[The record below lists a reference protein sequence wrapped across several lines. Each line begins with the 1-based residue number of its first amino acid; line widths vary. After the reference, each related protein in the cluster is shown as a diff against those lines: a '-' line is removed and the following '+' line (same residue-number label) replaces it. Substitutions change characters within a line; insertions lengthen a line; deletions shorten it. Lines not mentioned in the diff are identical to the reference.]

1 MSAFEFDPAKQKKN
15 LRVHKIG
22 LDVGARIFEGFTIEA
37 EDDRFDY
44 GEERLGRGLKPGPEA
59 GGGDEGGGEVVPGE
73 LVIAGRDPSKV
84 LELVKEAL
92 DQIALSVEFVL
103 DGSLDLA
110 VPLGRD
116 VCLSAGLG
124 DKIDDCLRVIATV
137 SDEGFGCG

>member
-1 MSAFEFDPAKQKKN
+1 MVR
-15 LRVHKIG
+15 LI
-22 LDVGARIFEGFTIEA
+22 
-37 EDDRFDY
+37 DDRSVASASSEHDASRR
-44 GEERLGRGLKPGPEA
+44 RLGRGLKPGPEA

-92 DQIALSVEFVL
+92 DQVALSVEFVL